1 MVLLN
6 FDLLWKNYCAMEKL
20 WYYGQNYGTIVKTMV
35 LYRELLN
42 FDLQREKHGRLP
54 KTKKL

>member
-1 MVLLN
+1 MVL
-6 FDLLWKNYCAMEKL
+6 WKKL
-20 WYYGQNYGTIVKTMV
+20 WYYGQNNGIMAKIMW

-42 FDLQREKHGRLP
+42 FDLQRKKDGRLP